1 MSKLEDVKKDATV
14 RGILTEQLVSII
26 ETKWHG
32 TDALEVIYRDSSG
45 RHDSQILFRD
55 REQTIEVITA
65 GQPWSFRADGNLL
78 KLASESHRIRLAYL
92 FDPLLAVHTSLVRP
106 LPHQISAVYE
116 SMLPRQPLRFLLADD
131 PGAGKTVMAGLLI
144 KELLAR
150 GDLQRCMIVCPGS
163 LVEQWQDELYAKFG
177 LAFEILTSDKLESAR
192 TGNWFGENNLVICR
206 LDKLSRNEELKDKLR
221 ATDWDLIVC
230 DEAHKM
236 SATEFGGEI
245 KYTKRFQLGRML
257 SEVSRHFLLMTATPH
272 NGKQVD
278 FELFLSLLDGDRF
291 EGVHREGVHSSD
303 PSDLMR
309 RLVKEQL
316 VTFEGTP
323 LFPERIAYTV
333 NFELSDLEVELY
345 RRVTEYVREE
355 FNRVYALQNDG
366 RKGTV
371 GFALTVLQRRLASSP
386 AAIHASLK
394 RRRERLE
401 SSLNEARLLSRA
413 GSSADAVIPG
423 RFADLTVEDLEDF
436 DDLPESELE
445 SHENELVDQA
455 TASKT
460 ISELQIEI
468 DILKGLEALSQQ
480 VIRSGTDRKWDEV
493 SRILS
498 ESSLVRDSNG
508 NWRKIIV
515 FTEHRDTLNYLQSKI
530 STLIGLPEAV
540 VVIHGGTARDQRKD
554 AENRF
559 LNDPDVKVL
568 IATDAAGEGV
578 NLQRAHLMI
587 NYDLPWNPNRI
598 EQRFGRIH
606 RIGQT
611 EVCHLWNLV
620 AKDTREGDV
629 YLLLLQKLEDAREA
643 LQGKVFDVLGKLTFD
658 NRSLKDLMIEAIRY
672 GDQPE
677 VKARLSQ
684 VIDNSVNKERLQALI
699 QEHAVGHDSMDAIKV
714 REIREQMERAEV
726 RRLQPHFIEGFFLA
740 AFQNLGGQVHDRE
753 TRRYQINH
761 VPSEIRRRDRV
772 IGRGQA
778 VLQKY
783 ERIAFDK
790 ELLNVT
796 GKPRA
801 EFVCPGHPL
810 LDSTMDITLEKYRD
824 LLKQGAVLLDENDLD
839 TTPRLLI
846 YLEHSIQDGRVDRN
860 GNRRVCSRRLQFLDA
875 LIQVSAQGN
884 ASAGE
889 FRSAGFAPF
898 LDYRPLDETQKQI
911 LEPWFEKH
919 VKTLSAPEQMAV
931 SYAVTHL
938 VPEHVNEVKSR
949 IELRI
954 NKTIKAVHERLT
966 KEIAHWDHRAEQIK
980 LQEESGRTPK
990 LNSTK
995 ATQRADDLRVRY
1007 QRRMD
1012 ELKQEKAI
1020 APQSPVVIGCALIV
1034 PLGLLNKLSGKA
1046 DSAAEMFARET
1057 KRVEAIA
1064 MKAVMDAEK
1073 VLGFTPRDVS
1083 SEKCGYDIES
1093 MDTNGDLR
1101 FIEVKGRVS
1110 GASTVTVTKN
1120 EIIRA
1125 LNCPDRFILAVVEV
1139 QGEEHRVP
1147 QYIKRP
1153 FTKEPEFETTSVNF
1167 DLSKILSKATAPV

>member
-1 MSKLEDVKKDATV
+1 MAKLEDIKKDAAV
-14 RGILTEQLVSII
+14 KGILTEQLVSIVD
-26 ETKWHG
+26 TKWHG
-32 TDALEVIYRDSSG
+32 SDALEVVFRDSSG
-45 RHDSQILFRD
+45 KHDSQILFRD
-55 REQTIEVITA
+55 RESTIDIVTA
-65 GQPWSFRADGNLL
+65 GQPWSFRADGALL
-78 KLASESHRIRLAYL
+78 KLASEAHRIRLAYL

-150 GDLQRCMIVCPGS
+150 GDLQRCLIVCPGS

-177 LAFEILTSDKLESAR
+177 LAFEILTTDKIESAR

-221 ATDWDLIVC
+221 ATDWDLVVC

-236 SATEFGGEI
+236 SASEFGGEV
-245 KYTKRFQLGRML
+245 KYTKRFQLGRLL

-272 NGKQVD
+272 NGKQID

-291 EGVHREGVHSSD
+291 EGVHREGVHASD

-316 VTFEGTP
+316 VTFEGTA

-333 NFELSDLEVELY
+333 TYELSELEVELY
-345 RRVTEYVREE
+345 AQVTEYVRTE
-355 FNRVYALQNDG
+355 FNRADALHNDG

-371 GFALTVLQRRLASSP
+371 GFALTILQRRLASSP
-386 AAIHASLK
+386 AAIHESLR

-401 SSLNEARLLSRA
+401 SRLSEIRLLGRV
-413 GSSADAVIPG
+413 GSVADVSNHLID
-423 RFADLTVEDLEDF
+423 FSTEDLEDL
-436 DDLPESELE
+436 DELPEDELE
-445 SHENELVDQA
+445 VQENEFVDQA

-460 ISELQIEI
+460 VSELQIEI
-468 DILKGLEALSQQ
+468 DILKGLEALAQR

-493 SRILS
+493 SKILS
-498 ESSLVRDSNG
+498 ENALVRDANG
-508 NWRKIIV
+508 NWRKIII
-515 FTEHRDTLNYLQSKI
+515 FTEHRDTLNYLQTRI
-530 STLIGLPEAV
+530 ATLLGRPEAV
-540 VVIHGGTARDQRKD
+540 VVIHGGVSREARKD

-559 LNDPDVKVL
+559 LNDPDVKIL

-629 YLLLLQKLEDAREA
+629 YLQLLHKLEDAREA

-658 NRSLKDLMIEAIRY
+658 SRNLKDLMIEAIRY
-672 GDQPE
+672 GDRPE
-677 VKARLSQ
+677 VRARLSQ
-684 VIDNSVNKERLQALI
+684 VIDKSVNKERLQELL
-699 QEHAVGHDSMDAIKV
+699 QERAIGHDTMDSLKV
-714 REIREQMERAEV
+714 RDIRDQMERAEA
-726 RRLQPHFIEGFFLA
+726 RKLQPHFVEEFFLA
-740 AFQNLGGQVHDRE
+740 AFENLGGQVHERE
-753 TRRYQINH
+753 SRRFQINH

-783 ERIAFDK
+783 ERVAFDK
-790 ELLNVT
+790 ELLNIN

-801 EFVCPGHPL
+801 EFVCPGHAL
-810 LDSTMDITLEKYRD
+810 LDSTMDIILEKYRD
-824 LLKQGAVLLDENDLD
+824 LLKQGAVLFDENDFG
-839 TTPRLLI
+839 TKPRLLI

-860 GNRRVCSRRLQFLDA
+860 GSRRICSRRLQFIDA
-875 LIQVSAQGN
+875 LIEINSNGE
-884 ASAGE
+884 STSGE
-889 FRSAGFAPF
+889 FRNAGFAPF
-898 LDYRPLDETQKQI
+898 LDFRPLSSVESSKLQ
-911 LEPWFEKH
+911 PWFEKH
-919 VKTLSAPEQMAV
+919 VNTLSTPEQSAI
-931 SYAVTHL
+931 SYAITHL
-938 VPEHVNEVKSR
+938 VPEHIQEVRSR
-949 IELRI
+949 IDIRI
-954 NKTIKAVHERLT
+954 EKTIRAVHERLT

-980 LQEESGRTPK
+980 LQEIAGRTPK
-990 LNSTK
+990 LNSLK

-1012 ELKQEKAI
+1012 ELKQEKAV
-1020 APQSPVVIGCALIV
+1020 APQSPVVIGCALVI
-1034 PLGLLNKLSGKA
+1034 PSGLLAALNGEP
-1046 DSAAEMFARET
+1046 AAEAENIRRET
-1057 KRVEAIA
+1057 KRIEDLA
-1064 MKAVMDAEK
+1064 MKAVMNSEIG
-1073 VLGFTPRDVS
+1073 LGNRPRDVS
-1083 SEKCGYDIES
+1083 HEKCGYDIES
-1093 MDTNGDLR
+1093 KDKNGDLR
-1101 FIEVKGRVS
+1101 FIEVKGRIA
-1110 GASTVTVTKN
+1110 GASTITVTKN
-1120 EIIRA
+1120 EILRG
-1125 LNCPDRFILAVVEV
+1125 LNCPDRFILAIVEIE
-1139 QGEEHRVP
+1139 GSLAKP
-1147 QYIKRP
+1147 PKYIRLP
-1153 FTKEPEFETTSVNF
+1153 FSKEPEFETTSVNF
-1167 DLSKILSKATAPV
+1167 DLGKLLSKATEPL

>member
-1 MSKLEDVKKDATV
+1 MAKLEDVLKDASV
-14 RGILTEQLVSII
+14 KGILTEQLVTIV

-32 TDALEVIYRDSSG
+32 TDALEVVFRDSSG

-55 REQTIEVITA
+55 REQTLEVVKD
-65 GQPWSFRADGNLL
+65 GQPWSFNANGHLL
-78 KLASESHRIRLAYL
+78 KLASEARRIRLAYL

-177 LAFEILTSDKLESAR
+177 LSFEILTNDKLESAR

-206 LDKLSRNEELKDKLR
+206 LDKLSRNDELKEKLR

-236 SATEFGGEI
+236 SASEFGGEV
-245 KYTKRFQLGRML
+245 KYTKRFQLGRLL
-257 SEVSRHFLLMTATPH
+257 SEISRHFLLMTATPH
-272 NGKQVD
+272 NGKQID

-291 EGVHREGVHSSD
+291 EGVHREGVHSTD

-309 RLVKEQL
+309 RLIKEQL
-316 VTFEGTP
+316 VTFEGKA
-323 LFPERIAYTV
+323 LFPERIAYAI
-333 NFELSDLEVELY
+333 NYDLSDLEVQLY
-345 RRVTEYVREE
+345 KEVTEYVRNE
-355 FNRVYALQNDG
+355 FNRADALQNDG

-371 GFALTVLQRRLASSP
+371 GFALTILQRRLASSP
-386 AAIHASLK
+386 AAINESLK

-401 SSLNEARLLSRA
+401 SRLRETRLLGRGGNTEIA
-413 GSSADAVIPG
+413 VPKQIADFTA
-423 RFADLTVEDLEDF
+423 EDIEDF
-436 DDLPESELE
+436 EDLPENELE
-445 SHENELVDQA
+445 EQENEFVDQA

-460 ISELQIEI
+460 VAELQIEI
-468 DILKGLEALSQQ
+468 DILKGLEAIAQQ

-493 SRILS
+493 SKILS
-498 ESSLVRDSNG
+498 ESKLVRDANG
-508 NWRKIIV
+508 NWRKLII
-515 FTEHRDTLNYLQSKI
+515 FTEHRDTLNYLQTRI
-530 STLIGLPEAV
+530 ATLLGRPESV
-540 VVIHGGTARDQRKD
+540 VVIHGGTAREHRKD
-554 AENRF
+554 SENRF

-629 YLLLLQKLEDAREA
+629 YLLLLQKLEDARAA

-658 NRSLKDLMIEAIRY
+658 SRSLKDLMIEAIRY

-677 VKARLSQ
+677 VKARLTQ
-684 VIDNSVNKERLQALI
+684 VIDNSVNKERLQELI
-699 QEHAVGHDSMDAIKV
+699 QEHAVGHDTMDSFKV
-714 REIREQMERAEV
+714 REIRDQMERAEA
-726 RRLQPHFIEGFFLA
+726 RRLQPHFIEGFFVA
-740 AFQNLGGQVHDRE
+740 AFQNLGGQLNERE

-761 VPSEIRRRDRV
+761 VPAEIRRRDRV

-783 ERIAFDK
+783 ERIAFDRD
-790 ELLNVT
+790 LLSIT

-810 LDSTMDITLEKYRD
+810 LDSVMDLILEKYRD
-824 LLKQGAVLLDENDLD
+824 LLKQGAVLIDENDFD
-839 TTPRLLI
+839 TKPRLLV
-846 YLEHSIQDGRVDRN
+846 YLEHSIQDGRTDRN
-860 GNRRVCSRRLQFLDA
+860 GNRRICSRRLQFLDA
-875 LIQVSAQGN
+875 VIETDANGN
-884 ASAGE
+884 ARSGE
-889 FRSAGFAPF
+889 FRSAGYAPF
-898 LDYRPLDETQKQI
+898 LDFNPLTEEQKVVVS
-911 LEPWFEKH
+911 PWFETH
-919 VKTLSAPEQMAV
+919 IKTLSAPEQSAI
-931 SYAVTHL
+931 SYAITHL
-938 VPEHVNEVKSR
+938 VPEHVQEVRSR
-949 IELRI
+949 VDVRI
-954 NKTIKAVHERLT
+954 DKTIKAVHERLT

-980 LQEESGRTPK
+980 LQEEAGKTPK
-990 LNSTK
+990 LNSKK
-995 ATQRADDLRVRY
+995 ASQRADDLRVRY

-1020 APQSPVVIGCALIV
+1020 APQSPVVIGCALVV
-1034 PLGLLNKLSGKA
+1034 PKGLFESLNGKPE
-1046 DSAAEMFARET
+1046 SAAAMFARET
-1057 KRVEAIA
+1057 KRVELLA
-1064 MKAVMDAEK
+1064 MAAVMDAEK
-1073 VLGFTPRDVS
+1073 SLGFSPRDVS
-1083 SEKCGYDIES
+1083 QEKCGYDIES
-1093 MDTNGDLR
+1093 KDKDGELR

-1110 GASTVTVTKN
+1110 GAPTVTVTKN
-1120 EIIRA
+1120 EIIRG
-1125 LNCPDRFILAVVEV
+1125 LNSPERFILAVVEV
-1139 QGEEHRVP
+1139 EGDKTKSPR
-1147 QYIKRP
+1147 YIRQP
-1153 FTKEPEFETTSVNF
+1153 FSKEPEFETTSVNF
-1167 DLSKILSKATAPV
+1167 DLSKILSKATEPS

>member
-1 MSKLEDVKKDATV
+1 MAKLEDIKKEATV
-14 RGILTEQLVSII
+14 KGILTEQLVTVV

-32 TDALEVIYRDSSG
+32 SDALEVVFRDSSG
-45 RHDSQILFRD
+45 KHDSQILFRD
-55 REQTIEVITA
+55 RESTLEIITA
-65 GQPWSFRADGNLL
+65 GQPWSFIADGNLL
-78 KLASESHRIRLAYL
+78 KLASEAHRIRLAYL

-177 LAFEILTSDKLESAR
+177 LSFEILTNDKLESAR
-192 TGNWFGENNLVICR
+192 TGNWFGENNLTICR
-206 LDKLSRNEELKDKLR
+206 LDKLSRNDDLKDKLR

-236 SATEFGGEI
+236 SASEFGGEI
-245 KYTKRFQLGRML
+245 KYTKRFQLGRLL

-272 NGKQVD
+272 NGKQID

-309 RLVKEQL
+309 RLIKEQL
-316 VTFEGTP
+316 VTFEGTS

-333 NFELSDLEVELY
+333 NYELSDLEVQLY
-345 RRVTEYVREE
+345 KEVTEYVRNE
-355 FNRVYALQNDG
+355 FNRADALQNDG

-371 GFALTVLQRRLASSP
+371 GFALTILQRRLASSP
-386 AAIHASLK
+386 AAIHESLR

-401 SSLNEARLLSRA
+401 SRLRETRLL
-413 GSSADAVIPG
+413 G
-423 RFADLTVEDLEDF
+423 RGGTAEIVVPKQLTELTAEEIEDF
-436 DDLPESELE
+436 DDLPENELE
-445 SHENELVDQA
+445 EQENEFIDQA

-460 ISELQIEI
+460 VAELQIEI
-468 DILKGLEALSQQ
+468 DILKGLEALAQQ
-480 VIRSGTDRKWDEV
+480 VIKSGTDRKWDEV
-493 SRILS
+493 SKILL
-498 ESSLVRDSNG
+498 ENHLVRDSNN
-508 NWRKIIV
+508 NWRKLII
-515 FTEHRDTLNYLQSKI
+515 FTEHRDTLSYLQTRI
-530 STLIGLPEAV
+530 ATLLGRPESV
-540 VVIHGGTARDQRKD
+540 VVIHGGSARDHRKD
-554 AENRF
+554 SENRF

-568 IATDAAGEGV
+568 LATDAAGEGV

-629 YLLLLQKLEDAREA
+629 YTLLLHKLEDARAA

-658 NRSLKDLMIEAIRY
+658 SRSLKDLMIEAIRY

-677 VKARLSQ
+677 VKARLTQ
-684 VIDNSVNKERLQALI
+684 VIDNSVNKERLQELI
-699 QEHAVGHDSMDAIKV
+699 QEHAVGHDTLDFLKV
-714 REIREQMERAEV
+714 REIRDQMERAEA

-740 AFQNLGGQVHDRE
+740 AFQNLGGQVHERE

-761 VPSEIRRRDRV
+761 VPAEIRRRDRV

-790 ELLNVT
+790 ELLSLA

-810 LDSTMDITLEKYRD
+810 LDSVMDLTLEKYRD
-824 LLKQGAVLLDENDLD
+824 LLKQGAVLIDENDYD
-839 TTPRLLI
+839 TNPRLLV
-846 YLEHSIQDGRVDRN
+846 YLEHAIQDGRTDRN
-860 GNRRVCSRRLQFLDA
+860 GNRRVCSRRLQFLDSVIETDA
-875 LIQVSAQGN
+875 SGN
-884 ASAGE
+884 ARSGD
-889 FRSAGFAPF
+889 FRSAGYAPF
-898 LDYRPLDETQKQI
+898 LDLKPLTSEQKAVVS
-911 LEPWFEKH
+911 PWFEKH
-919 VKTLSAPEQMAV
+919 IKTLSAPEKSAI
-931 SYAVTHL
+931 SYAITHL
-938 VPEHVNEVKSR
+938 VPEHVQEVRSR
-949 IELRI
+949 IDLRI
-954 NKTIKAVHERLT
+954 DKTIKAVHERLT
-966 KEIAHWDHRAEQIK
+966 KEIAHWDHRAEQIR
-980 LQEESGRTPK
+980 LQEEAGRSPK

-995 ATQRADDLRVRY
+995 ASQRADDLRVRY

-1020 APQSPVVIGCALIV
+1020 APQAPVVIGCAIV
-1034 PLGLLNKLSGKA
+1034 VPMGLLDSLKGQPE
-1046 DSAAEMFARET
+1046 SAASMFARET
-1057 KRVEAIA
+1057 KRVEELA
-1064 MKAVMDAEK
+1064 MAAVISAEK
-1073 VLGFTPRDVS
+1073 SLGFAPRDVS
-1083 SEKCGYDIES
+1083 QEKCGYDIES
-1093 MDTNGDLR
+1093 KDKAGELR
-1101 FIEVKGRVS
+1101 FIEVKGRVA
-1110 GASTVTVTKN
+1110 GAPTVTVTKN
-1120 EIIRA
+1120 EIIRG
-1125 LNCPDRFILAVVEV
+1125 LNCPERFILAVVEIEGDKAKSPRYV
-1139 QGEEHRVP
+1139 RQ
-1147 QYIKRP
+1147 P

-1167 DLSKILSKATAPV
+1167 DLSKILSKATEPS

>member
-1 MSKLEDVKKDATV
+1 MAKLEDIRKDATV
-14 RGILTEQLVSII
+14 KGILTGQLVSIV

-32 TDALEVIYRDSSG
+32 SDALEVVFRDSSG
-45 RHDSQILFRD
+45 KHDSQILFRD
-55 REQTIEVITA
+55 RESTIEVIIA
-65 GQPWSFRADGNLL
+65 GQPWSFVADGNLL
-78 KLASESHRIRLAYL
+78 KLASEAHRIRLAYL

-163 LVEQWQDELYAKFG
+163 LVEQWQDELYTKFG
-177 LAFEILTSDKLESAR
+177 LSFEILTNDKLESAR

-206 LDKLSRNEELKDKLR
+206 LDKISRNDDLKDKLR

-236 SATEFGGEI
+236 SASEFGGEI
-245 KYTKRFQLGRML
+245 KYTKRFQLGRLL
-257 SEVSRHFLLMTATPH
+257 SEISRHFLLMTATPH
-272 NGKQVD
+272 NGKQID

-309 RLVKEQL
+309 RLIKEQL
-316 VTFEGTP
+316 VTFEGTS

-333 NFELSDLEVELY
+333 NYELSDLEVQLY
-345 RRVTEYVREE
+345 KEVTEYVRNE
-355 FNRVYALQNDG
+355 FNRADALQNDG

-371 GFALTVLQRRLASSP
+371 GFALTILQRRLASSP
-386 AAIHASLK
+386 AAIHESLR

-401 SSLNEARLLSRA
+401 SRLRETRLLGRGGA
-413 GSSADAVIPG
+413 TEVAVPKQLSDIT
-423 RFADLTVEDLEDF
+423 AEDIEDF
-436 DDLPESELE
+436 EDLPENELE
-445 SHENELVDQA
+445 EQENEFVDQA

-460 ISELQIEI
+460 VAELQIEI
-468 DILKGLEALSQQ
+468 DILKGLEALAQQ

-493 SRILS
+493 SKILS
-498 ESSLVRDSNG
+498 ENQLVRDANG
-508 NWRKIIV
+508 NWRKLII
-515 FTEHRDTLNYLQSKI
+515 FTEHRDTLNYLQTRI
-530 STLIGLPEAV
+530 ATLLGRPESV
-540 VVIHGGTARDQRKD
+540 VIIHGGSARDQRKD
-554 AENRF
+554 SENRF

-629 YLLLLQKLEDAREA
+629 YTQLLHKLEDAREA

-658 NRSLKDLMIEAIRY
+658 SRSLKDLMIEAIRY

-677 VKARLSQ
+677 VKARLTQ
-684 VIDNSVNKERLQALI
+684 VIDQSVNRERLQELI
-699 QEHAVGHDSMDAIKV
+699 QEHAVGHDTMDSFKV
-714 REIREQMERAEV
+714 REIRDQMERAEA

-740 AFQNLGGQVHDRE
+740 AFQNLGGQVHERE

-761 VPSEIRRRDRV
+761 VPAEIRRRDRV
-772 IGRGQA
+772 IGRSQA

-783 ERIAFDK
+783 ERIAFDR
-790 ELLNVT
+790 ELLNLA

-810 LDSTMDITLEKYRD
+810 LDSVMDLVLEKYRD
-824 LLKQGAVLLDENDLD
+824 LLKQGAVLIDENDFD
-839 TTPRLLI
+839 TKPRLLV
-846 YLEHSIQDGRVDRN
+846 YLEHSIQDGRTDRN

-875 LIQVSAQGN
+875 LIEADASGN
-884 ASAGE
+884 AHSGA
-889 FRSAGFAPF
+889 FRSAGYAPF
-898 LDYRPLDETQKQI
+898 LDYKPLTEEQKATVS
-911 LEPWFEKH
+911 PWFEKH
-919 VKTLSAPEQMAV
+919 IKTLTAPEQSAI
-931 SYAVTHL
+931 SYAITNL
-938 VPEHVNEVKSR
+938 VPEHVQEVRSRVDLR
-949 IELRI
+949 IE
-954 NKTIKAVHERLT
+954 KTIKAVHERLT

-980 LQEESGRTPK
+980 QQEEAGRTPK
-990 LNSTK
+990 LNSVK
-995 ATQRADDLRVRY
+995 AAQRADDLRVRY

-1020 APQSPVVIGCALIV
+1020 APQSPVVIGCALVV
-1034 PLGLLNKLSGKA
+1034 PKGIIESLKGQSE
-1046 DSAAEMFARET
+1046 STAALFARET
-1057 KRVEAIA
+1057 KRVEMLA
-1064 MKAVMDAEK
+1064 MTAVMNAEK
-1073 VLGFTPRDVS
+1073 SLGFVPRDVS
-1083 SEKCGYDIES
+1083 QEKCGYDIES
-1093 MDTNGDLR
+1093 KDKDGELR

-1110 GASTVTVTKN
+1110 GAPTVTVTKN
-1120 EIIRA
+1120 EIIRG
-1125 LNCPDRFILAVVEV
+1125 LNAPERFILAVVEV
-1139 QGEEHRVP
+1139 EGDEAKSP
-1147 QYIKRP
+1147 QYIRQP

-1167 DLSKILSKATAPV
+1167 DLSKILSKATEPS

>member
-1 MSKLEDVKKDATV
+1 MAKLEDIKKDATV
-14 RGILTEQLVSII
+14 KGILTGQLVSII

-32 TDALEVIYRDSSG
+32 SDALEVVFRDSSG
-45 RHDSQILFRD
+45 KHDSQILFRD
-55 REQTIEVITA
+55 RESTVEVITA
-65 GQPWSFRADGNLL
+65 GQPWSFVADGNLL
-78 KLASESHRIRLAYL
+78 KLASEAHRIRLAYL

-163 LVEQWQDELYAKFG
+163 LIEQWQDELYAKFG
-177 LAFEILTSDKLESAR
+177 LSFEILTNDKLESAR

-206 LDKLSRNEELKDKLR
+206 LDKLSRNDDLKDKLR

-236 SATEFGGEI
+236 SASEFGGEI
-245 KYTKRFQLGRML
+245 KYTKRFQLGRLL

-272 NGKQVD
+272 NGKQID

-291 EGVHREGVHSSD
+291 EGVHREGIHASD

-309 RLVKEQL
+309 RLIKEQL
-316 VTFEGTP
+316 VTFEGTS

-333 NFELSDLEVELY
+333 NYELSDLEVQLY
-345 RRVTEYVREE
+345 KEVTEYVRNE
-355 FNRVYALQNDG
+355 FNRADALQNDG

-371 GFALTVLQRRLASSP
+371 GFALTILQRRLASSP
-386 AAIHASLK
+386 AAIHESLK

-401 SSLNEARLLSRA
+401 SRLRETRLLGRGGA
-413 GSSADAVIPG
+413 AEVAIPKQ
-423 RFADLTVEDLEDF
+423 LTDFTAEDIEDF
-436 DDLPESELE
+436 EDLPENELE
-445 SHENELVDQA
+445 EQENEFVDQA

-460 ISELQIEI
+460 VAELQIEI
-468 DILKGLEALSQQ
+468 DILKELESLAQK

-493 SRILS
+493 SKILS
-498 ESSLVRDSNG
+498 ENQLVRDAGG
-508 NWRKIIV
+508 NWRKLII
-515 FTEHRDTLNYLQSKI
+515 FTEHRDTLNYLQTRI
-530 STLIGLPEAV
+530 ATLLGRPESI
-540 VVIHGGTARDQRKD
+540 VVIHGGSARDQRKIS
-554 AENRF
+554 ENRF

-629 YLLLLQKLEDAREA
+629 YAQLLHKLEDARAA
-643 LQGKVFDVLGKLTFD
+643 LQGKVFDVLGKITFD
-658 NRSLKDLMIEAIRY
+658 SRSLKDLMIEAIRY
-672 GDQPE
+672 GDQPD
-677 VKARLSQ
+677 VKARLTQ
-684 VIDNSVNKERLQALI
+684 VIDRSVNKDRLQELI
-699 QEHAVGHDSMDAIKV
+699 QEHAVGHDTLDSFKV
-714 REIREQMERAEV
+714 REIKDQMERAEA

-740 AFQNLGGQVHDRE
+740 AIQNLGGQVHERE

-761 VPSEIRRRDRV
+761 VPAEIRKRDRV

-783 ERIAFDK
+783 ERIAFDR
-790 ELLNVT
+790 ELLNLA

-810 LDSTMDITLEKYRD
+810 LDSVMDLILEKYRD
-824 LLKQGAVLLDENDLD
+824 LLKQGAVLIDENDFD
-839 TTPRLLI
+839 TKPRLLV
-846 YLEHSIQDGRVDRN
+846 YLEHSIQDGRTDRN

-875 LIQVSAQGN
+875 VIETN
-884 ASAGE
+884 ASGDARSSD
-889 FRSAGFAPF
+889 FRSAGYAPF
-898 LDYRPLDETQKQI
+898 LDFKPLTDEQKSVVS
-911 LEPWFEKH
+911 PWFEKH
-919 VKTLSAPEQMAV
+919 IKTLAAPEQSAI
-931 SYAVTHL
+931 SYAITHL
-938 VPEHVNEVKSR
+938 VPEHVHEVRSR
-949 IELRI
+949 LDIRI
-954 NKTIKAVHERLT
+954 DKTIKAVHERLT

-980 LQEESGRTPK
+980 QQEEAGKTPK

-995 ATQRADDLRVRY
+995 ASQRADDLRVRY

-1020 APQSPVVIGCALIV
+1020 APQSPVVIGCALVV
-1034 PLGLLNKLSGKA
+1034 PKGLLDSLKGQSE
-1046 DSAAEMFARET
+1046 SAASMFARET
-1057 KRVEAIA
+1057 KRVEQLA
-1064 MKAVMDAEK
+1064 MAAVMAAEK
-1073 VLGFTPRDVS
+1073 SLGFIPRDVS
-1083 SEKCGYDIES
+1083 QEKCGYDIES
-1093 MDTNGDLR
+1093 KDKDGELR
-1101 FIEVKGRVS
+1101 FIEVKGRVT
-1110 GASTVTVTKN
+1110 GAPTVTVTKN
-1120 EIIRA
+1120 EIIRG
-1125 LNCPDRFILAVVEV
+1125 LNSPERFILAVVEV
-1139 QGEEHRVP
+1139 EGDKAKSPR
-1147 QYIKRP
+1147 YIRQP

-1167 DLSKILSKATAPV
+1167 DLSKILSKATEPL

>member
-1 MSKLEDVKKDATV
+1 MAKLEDIKKDATV
-14 RGILTEQLVSII
+14 KGILTEQLVSIV

-32 TDALEVIYRDSSG
+32 SDALEVVFRDSSG
-45 RHDSQILFRD
+45 KHDSQILFRD
-55 REQTIEVITA
+55 REPTIDVITA
-65 GQPWSFRADGNLL
+65 GQPWSFIADGNLL
-78 KLASESHRIRLAYL
+78 KLASEAHRIRLAYL

-177 LAFEILTSDKLESAR
+177 LSFEILTNDKLESAR
-192 TGNWFGENNLVICR
+192 TGNWFGENNLIICR
-206 LDKLSRNEELKDKLR
+206 LDKLSRNDELKDKLR

-236 SATEFGGEI
+236 SASEFGGEI
-245 KYTKRFQLGRML
+245 KYTKRFQLGRLL
-257 SEVSRHFLLMTATPH
+257 SEISRHFLLMTATPH
-272 NGKQVD
+272 NGKQID

-309 RLVKEQL
+309 RLIKEQL
-316 VTFEGTP
+316 VTFEGTS

-333 NFELSDLEVELY
+333 NYELSDLEVQLY
-345 RRVTEYVREE
+345 KEVTEYVRNE
-355 FNRVYALQNDG
+355 FNRADALQNDG

-371 GFALTVLQRRLASSP
+371 GFALTILQRRLASSP
-386 AAIHASLK
+386 AAIHESLK

-401 SSLNEARLLSRA
+401 SRLRETRLLGRGGA
-413 GSSADAVIPG
+413 TEIAIPKQ
-423 RFADLTVEDLEDF
+423 LTEFTAEDIEDF
-436 DDLPESELE
+436 EDLPENELE
-445 SHENELVDQA
+445 EQENEFVDQA

-460 ISELQIEI
+460 VAELQIEI
-468 DILKGLEALSQQ
+468 DILKGLEALAQQ
-480 VIRSGTDRKWDEV
+480 VIKSGTDRKWDEV
-493 SRILS
+493 SKILL
-498 ESSLVRDSNG
+498 ENHLVRDSNN
-508 NWRKIIV
+508 NWRKLII
-515 FTEHRDTLNYLQSKI
+515 FTEHRDTLSYLQNRI
-530 STLIGLPEAV
+530 STLLGRPESV
-540 VVIHGGTARDQRKD
+540 VVIHGGSARDHRKD
-554 AENRF
+554 SENRF

-568 IATDAAGEGV
+568 LATDAAGEGV

-629 YLLLLQKLEDAREA
+629 YTLLLHKLEDARTA

-658 NRSLKDLMIEAIRY
+658 SRSLKDLMIEAIRY

-677 VKARLSQ
+677 VKARLTQ
-684 VIDNSVNKERLQALI
+684 VIDNSVNKERLQELI
-699 QEHAVGHDSMDAIKV
+699 QEHAVGHDTLDSFKV
-714 REIREQMERAEV
+714 REIRDQMERAEA
-726 RRLQPHFIEGFFLA
+726 RRLQPHFIEGFFVA
-740 AFQNLGGQVHDRE
+740 AFQNLGGQLHERE

-761 VPSEIRRRDRV
+761 VPAEIRRRDRV

-790 ELLNVT
+790 ELLSLA

-810 LDSTMDITLEKYRD
+810 LDSVMDLTLEKYRD
-824 LLKQGAVLLDENDLD
+824 LLKQGAVLIDENDFD
-839 TTPRLLI
+839 TKPRLLV
-846 YLEHSIQDGRVDRN
+846 YLEHAIQDGRTDRN
-860 GNRRVCSRRLQFLDA
+860 GNRRVCSRRLQFLDSV
-875 LIQVSAQGN
+875 IETDSGGN
-884 ASAGE
+884 ARSGD
-889 FRSAGFAPF
+889 FRSAGYAPF
-898 LDYRPLDETQKQI
+898 LDFKPLTDEQKAVVS
-911 LEPWFEKH
+911 PWFEKH
-919 VKTLSAPEQMAV
+919 IKTLSAPEQSAI
-931 SYAVTHL
+931 SYAITNL
-938 VPEHVNEVKSR
+938 VPEHVQEVRSR
-949 IELRI
+949 VDLRI
-954 NKTIKAVHERLT
+954 DKTIKAVHERLT

-980 LQEESGRTPK
+980 LQEEAGRSPK

-995 ATQRADDLRVRY
+995 ASQRADDLRVRY

-1020 APQSPVVIGCALIV
+1020 APQSPVVIGCALVV
-1034 PLGLLNKLSGKA
+1034 PKGLFESLKGQPE
-1046 DSAAEMFARET
+1046 SAAAMFARET
-1057 KRVEAIA
+1057 KRVEMLA
-1064 MKAVMDAEK
+1064 MAAVMEAEK
-1073 VLGFTPRDVS
+1073 SLGFSPRDVS
-1083 SEKCGYDIES
+1083 QEKCGYDIES
-1093 MDTNGDLR
+1093 KDTDGELR
-1101 FIEVKGRVS
+1101 FIEVKGRVA
-1110 GASTVTVTKN
+1110 GAPTVTVTKN
-1120 EIIRA
+1120 EIIRG
-1125 LNCPDRFILAVVEV
+1125 LNAPERFILAVVEV
-1139 QGEEHRVP
+1139 EGDKAKSPR
-1147 QYIKRP
+1147 YIRQP

-1167 DLSKILSKATAPV
+1167 DLSKILSKATEPS